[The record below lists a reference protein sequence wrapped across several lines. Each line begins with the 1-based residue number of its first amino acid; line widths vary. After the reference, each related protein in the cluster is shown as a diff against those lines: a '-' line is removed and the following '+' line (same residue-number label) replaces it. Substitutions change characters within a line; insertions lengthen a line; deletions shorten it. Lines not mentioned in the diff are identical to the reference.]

1 MPQTSF
7 TSVVYHVP
15 DLDCSEELALIEK
28 GLRDRPGIESISPDY
43 LNRDLRISLDLAQV
57 SAGDIT
63 NHLEGI
69 GFSARLKDDLT
80 DSSSPSTS
88 AIHRHLT
95 TAVGGVLLLA
105 AATAYAGGAQW
116 SIVNVLLVVSTLCSA
131 LPVVRAAWRAVRL
144 KWLDMNALMTIA
156 ATGALAIGETAEAA
170 TAMFLFGVSVWLESY
185 SLDRARR
192 AVRTLVELTPM
203 VAHRVQNA
211 ATVDVDP
218 GELQAGDEVLVK
230 PGERFPVD
238 AVVEQ
243 GVSAVNQAPIT
254 GESIPVEKSPG
265 DEVFAGTLNGE
276 AAVHVRATKPAVDS
290 TLAHIARLVEQAQTD
305 RSPTQRFVDRFA
317 RRYTPAVIVLAIL
330 LTIVPPLAG
339 QFGLLHPSVGVEW
352 TTWLQRG
359 LVLLVIACPCALVIS
374 TPVTIVCGLRQGTR
388 EGMLIKGGEH
398 LENAA
403 SIDALAIDKTGTLTN
418 GQPRVTKV
426 VPFGEHR
433 EAEVLQIAAA
443 LESQSE
449 HPLATAIVEAA
460 TEQGLTLPTISNFEA
475 LRGYGVRATVEG
487 QTYYVGNQ
495 RLMAEYCVA
504 AVTSAGIEID
514 GDNTL
519 ALVATSQ
526 KLVGVI
532 YLADTLREDAIE
544 SLQGLQKLHVR
555 PIVMLTGDRRSVAEA
570 LAADLPIDEV
580 HADLLPDQKLEL
592 VEKMAAQYRTLA
604 MVGDGVNDAPAL
616 VKSELGIALG
626 SQASD
631 TALETADVV
640 IMTPRLSRLVEL
652 VRLGR
657 SCRRLLRQNI
667 ALALGIKLIVLVA
680 AGLGWAT
687 MWMAVAADVGAS
699 MIVIANGMRILQRPD
714 SESTA

>member
-1 MPQTSF
+1 MPQTSL

-43 LNRDLRISLDLAQV
+43 LNRDLRISLDPAQV
-57 SAGDIT
+57 SAGDVAT
-63 NHLEGI
+63 HLQDI
-69 GFSARLKDDLT
+69 GFAARLKGDSAE
-80 DSSSPSTS
+80 SSSPSTS
-88 AIHRHLT
+88 AIHRHWT
-95 TAVGGVLLLA
+95 TAVGGVLLVTA
-105 AATAYAGGAQW
+105 AIAFALGMPW
-116 SIVNVLLVVSTLCSA
+116 SKVNIFLVVSTLCSA

-192 AVRTLVELTPM
+192 AVRTLVELAPM
-203 VAHRVQNA
+203 VAHRVLKDG
-211 ATVDVDP
+211 TVDVDP
-218 GELQAGDEVLVK
+218 GELSTGDEVLVK

-243 GVSAVNQAPIT
+243 GVSSVNQAPIT

-276 AAVHVRATKPAVDS
+276 SAVHVRATKPAADS

-330 LTIVPPLAG
+330 LTIAPPLAG
-339 QFGLLHPSVGVEW
+339 ELGLLHSSIATEW

-374 TPVTIVCGLRQGTR
+374 TPVTIVCGLRQATR

-418 GQPRVTKV
+418 GQPKV
-426 VPFGEHR
+426 VRVEPVGGHR

-443 LESQSE
+443 LEQQSE
-449 HPLATAIVEAA
+449 HPLATAIVEGAA
-460 TEQGLTLPTISNFEA
+460 EQGLTLPSISEFEA
-475 LRGYGVRATVEG
+475 LRGFGVRASIDGE
-487 QTYYVGNQ
+487 TYYVGNE
-495 RLMAEYCVA
+495 RLMAEYCHA
-504 AVTSAGIEID
+504 AFSPAEIEID
-514 GDNTL
+514 GGNTL
-519 ALVATSQ
+519 ALVATTQ
-526 KLVGVI
+526 QLIGVI
-532 YLADTLREDAIE
+532 YLADTLRDDANE
-544 SLQGLQKLHVR
+544 SLLHLQELHVR
-555 PIVMLTGDRRSVAEA
+555 PLVMLTGDRQSVAEE
-570 LAADLPIDEV
+570 LAAKLPIDEV
-580 HADLLPDQKLEL
+580 RADLLPDQKLDL
-592 VEKMAAQYRTLA
+592 VEQMAANYRTLA

-616 VKSELGIALG
+616 VRSDLGIALG

-657 SCRRLLRQNI
+657 TCRRLLRQNI

-699 MIVIANGMRILQRPD
+699 MLVIANGMRILQRPD
-714 SESTA
+714 SEPSA